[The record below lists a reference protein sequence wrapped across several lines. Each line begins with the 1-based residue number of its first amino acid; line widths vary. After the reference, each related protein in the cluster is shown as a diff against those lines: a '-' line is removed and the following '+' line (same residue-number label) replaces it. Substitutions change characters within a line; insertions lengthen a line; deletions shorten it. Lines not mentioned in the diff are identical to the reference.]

1 MAESLSVAMVVE
13 EPALLG
19 HQSPGLL
26 PISIPSVIM
35 IHHYGGRDGPVMGS
49 GSGVGSWL

>member
-1 MAESLSVAMVVE
+1 MAGSLSVVMVVE
-13 EPALLG
+13 EPALLD

-26 PISIPSVIM
+26 PISVPSVIM
-35 IHHYGGRDGPVMGS
+35 IHHHVGRDGPAMGS